1 MAAAVTFQGA
11 DNSGS
16 SNSTSLGPFT
26 PFAGTTIFIFVTTSV
41 ASGAP
46 AGASAV
52 SDNVNPGNYTP
63 VGTLATNVP
72 GGGKKSISGQW
83 WYHPNALP
91 QATTITTTTAD
102 TGCGGVAYALAGVT
116 PGATVVPSVQS
127 ATGATTALTT
137 PNINVTTPGSMILAA
152 WADANAATGLSPFI
166 SAGANF
172 TTTGFETCAF
182 MPAGSE
188 HWGNVPAGLQ
198 AVSATA
204 LEAVSAWV
212 GVAIVINPG
221 SVGIDGGQGIYNTGG
236 SSSKT
241 CTVIVVTPGAAV
253 FVFVGTGVASGSA
266 TGASSVSDPVNGQYT
281 PIGLPVINGVTSGQW
296 WYALNCPAVSVSVTV
311 VSADPNCAMVAYS
324 LVGVAVALAFAI
336 EDNQSAVGSVSNMSL
351 TTPNLT
357 VLTKGSGLLAG
368 WVNAAT
374 PIGPLTAGSGW
385 SSTSNEN
392 PAIAVIGTEN
402 QMDVAVGT
410 FGVTATANANQ
421 STWVGAAI
429 AIYPDTPI
437 AFANSGSNSNGAS
450 ASVTVNATISAGD
463 TVVVS
468 ITSGGIPVASVT
480 DNAGNVYYQRGGTG
494 QVDSSTWTELWAT
507 DPSAAAAATQVTVT
521 WASATDSS
529 ITVATYTNVIEF
541 GNIATPVAAN
551 TATPTVSVPIQD
563 SGNVV
568 AAALGSSST
577 STTTWAGYLGSLR
590 ANVASS
596 SGTTTGAASADN
608 TAASP
613 ALVTVGT
620 TLSAAVNTNALAI
633 ELRKRHKKG
642 ERSAIALE
650 DVGMA

>member
-1 MAAAVTFQGA
+1 
-11 DNSGS
+11 
-16 SNSTSLGPFT
+16 
-26 PFAGTTIFIFVTTSV
+26 
-41 ASGAP
+41 
-46 AGASAV
+46 
-52 SDNVNPGNYTP
+52 
-63 VGTLATNVP
+63 
-72 GGGKKSISGQW
+72 
-83 WYHPNALP
+83 
-91 QATTITTTTAD
+91 
-102 TGCGGVAYALAGVT
+102 
-116 PGATVVPSVQS
+116 
-127 ATGATTALTT
+127 
-137 PNINVTTPGSMILAA
+137 
-152 WADANAATGLSPFI
+152 
-166 SAGANF
+166 
-172 TTTGFETCAF
+172 
-182 MPAGSE
+182 
-188 HWGNVPAGLQ
+188 
-198 AVSATA
+198 
-204 LEAVSAWV
+204 
-212 GVAIVINPG
+212 
-221 SVGIDGGQGIYNTGG
+221 
-236 SSSKT
+236 
-241 CTVIVVTPGAAV
+241 
-253 FVFVGTGVASGSA
+253 
-266 TGASSVSDPVNGQYT
+266 
-281 PIGLPVINGVTSGQW
+281 
-296 WYALNCPAVSVSVTV
+296 
-311 VSADPNCAMVAYS
+311 MVAYS

-336 EDNQSAVGSVSNMSL
+336 EDNQSAVGSFSNMSL